1 MTWIFISIVFKI
13 KHISYILSWADP
25 APLPNKNVW
34 FTHLLSGMEGL
45 LCLVV
50 QPIRSQRNKGC
61 RPPWYNRM
69 HTYRE
74 WRMQSLVFRLEFSDR
89 PTAPHV
95 LLACF
100 MPHSDTVT
108 RVFQFC
114 DWSDDTGSSVIAG
127 AHSSVGCYR
136 VVPGAT
142 GLYPHLQ
149 NLNLKCT
156 NVDMIKLN
164 VLHDLFVSIFLEFC
178 CLYCTVNFLSFIHIN
193 NGAGLGSKSVTTNSK

>member
-1 MTWIFISIVFKI
+1 MTRIFINTVFKI
-13 KHISYILSWADP
+13 KHIPYILSWAHP
-25 APLPNKNVW
+25 AHLPNKNSW
-34 FTHLLSGMEGL
+34 FARLLSGMEGL

-50 QPIRSQRNKGC
+50 QPIRSQRNREC
-61 RPPWYNRM
+61 RSAWYNTM

-74 WRMQSLVFRLEFSDR
+74 WRMQSPVFRPEFSDR

-108 RVFQFC
+108 CVFQFC

-136 VVPGAT
+136 VVP
-142 GLYPHLQ
+142 PPPKSESKMH
-149 NLNLKCT
+149 KCRH
-156 NVDMIKLN
+156 DEIKCFTWFVCKHISGIL
-164 VLHDLFVSIFLEFC
+164 LFV
-178 CLYCTVNFLSFIHIN
+178 LYCTFFVVHSH
-193 NGAGLGSKSVTTNSK
+193 